1 MTEMQTLRL
10 RSKIA
15 RRKAIFA
22 GLLYVFGS
30 LGLAI
35 ASCLPLVAGII
46 VTPGYGEFGLTNFW
60 RPIAYVLS
68 NLKVVIGNP
77 GEHIRALAAALLF
90 AWQLAF
96 SFVNAL
102 LAISKLDHLCMKGN
116 RRAGYNQN
124 KIAVD
129 SLGKIFSRSF
139 ATLVIHT
146 AVLALLYPTQN
157 AKFTTLAIVVAA
169 VFVVIHFVAG
179 AIAGTISKF
188 TIRDEIAEYP
198 RKHVMWSP
206 ILRNAA
212 QLLALGAMAFLL
224 KDFCLTAATKL
235 LESSSLVGELKA
247 AMQGTTGLIKTGLF
261 VCFFIGALCLFR
273 HVIFPTEFYLCE
285 KTKTRSFVRFITF
298 GLTAVLFVLSGVC
311 IVRDIVSASFSL
323 ATVWASICA
332 HLKVMLA
339 FSVSCGLFIVEC
351 AMKNEPQLKAC
362 YKPVPVVEEE
372 PVQEVSVVYEPV
384 EEEPE
389 PEASIVYDTADVE
402 PVKVMESTSAP
413 ATQSVQDT
421 EPNAIFFY
429 DEAEEGPVKIAE
441 PVKQEAPKSAPAPVA
456 VEEEMP
462 NAIFFYDE
470 AEEEPVKAVEP
481 AKQEAPKAE
490 PAPAAAPAPRVEEE
504 MPNAIFFYDE
514 AEDEPVKVAEPAKQE
529 APKAEP
535 APAATPAPVVE
546 EEMPNAIFF
555 YDEAEEEPVKAVEPA
570 KQEAPKAEPAP
581 AAAPA
586 PVVEEEMPNAIFFY
600 DEAEDEPVKAVEPA
614 KQEAPKAEPAPAA
627 APAPVVEE
635 EMPNAIFFYDEAEEE
650 PVKAVEPAKQETP
663 KASEPAP
670 AAAPAPVVEEELPN
684 ALFMYGGDEEEPEE
698 ERDDMLVAYD
708 THPEDPDEM
717 MLGYDVAPEYEGGLM
732 SINQPE
738 SSPYIDTSKQE
749 RARKQKQEA
758 ADKAK
763 AVREKWVAKG
773 KSAREK
779 KNSKQ

>member
-90 AWQLAF
+90 AWQLVF

-146 AVLALLYPTQN
+146 AVLALLYPTQD

-311 IVRDIVSASFSL
+311 VVKDIVSASFSL

-429 DEAEEGPVKIAE
+429 DEAEEEPVKIAE
-441 PVKQEAPKSAPAPVA
+441 PVKQEAPK
-456 VEEEMP
+456 
-462 NAIFFYDE
+462 
-470 AEEEPVKAVEP
+470 
-481 AKQEAPKAE
+481 AE
-490 PAPAAAPAPRVEEE
+490 PAPAAA
-504 MPNAIFFYDE
+504 
-514 AEDEPVKVAEPAKQE
+514 
-529 APKAEP
+529 
-535 APAATPAPVVE
+535 PAPVVE

-600 DEAEDEPVKAVEPA
+600 DEAEEEPVKAVEPAKQEAPKAEPAPVAPVVEEEMPNAIFFYDEAEEEPVKVAEPA

-650 PVKAVEPAKQETP
+650 PVKVAAPAKQEAP
-663 KASEPAP
+663 KAEPAP
-670 AAAPAPVVEEELPN
+670 VAPVVEEEMPN
-684 ALFMYGGDEEEPEE
+684 AIFFYDEAEDEPVK
-698 ERDDMLVAYD
+698 VA
-708 THPEDPDEM
+708 
-717 MLGYDVAPEYEGGLM
+717 AP
-732 SINQPE
+732 
-738 SSPYIDTSKQE
+738 
-749 RARKQKQEA
+749 AKQEA
-758 ADKAK
+758 PKAEP
-763 AVREKWVAKG
+763 APVAPVVEEEMPN
-773 KSAREK
+773 AIFF
-779 KNSKQ
+779 